1 MFTQSEK
8 RLLGDRYFTI
18 IREEENFIEVR
29 SENTEHYWVI
39 FKKTYDRDKPV
50 VLYHKH
56 TANDKWYH
64 KHWKGYSV
72 RSAVAGIKSHDKYVL
87 KGKEKEEYGV

>member
-1 MFTQSEK
+1 MLICLHKVKRDCSEIDILPLSGRK
-8 RLLGDRYFTI
+8 KI
-18 IREEENFIEVR
+18 FIEVR
-29 SENTEHYWVI
+29 SENTEHYWII
-39 FKKTYDRDKPV
+39 FKKTYDRDKPI

-64 KHWKGYSV
+64 KHWKCYSV

-87 KGKEKEEYGV
+87 KGKEK